1 MKRPNHPRRKRDRM
15 TLAHDEDIV
24 SLKAELAAVRD
35 RQAKA
40 LADAE
45 YMLAAM
51 MRAGRVLEEIGG
63 REILNLFRSATK
75 GRD

>member
-1 MKRPNHPRRKRDRM
+1 M